1 MNLAIDI
8 GNTSIKCGVFS
19 QNKLLTS
26 GVVKDSD
33 FSKLK
38 EILASH
44 KIVNIVYA
52 TVTEI
57 PLELKVILND
67 FSSVIALQ
75 TDTLLPFQNKY
86 LTPETLGKDRLANVC
101 GALSLFPG
109 RNVLVIDVGNCI
121 KYDIITFDGQYLGGG
136 ISPGMRMRFKA
147 LNDQTAQ
154 LPLISPQ
161 LEPRLIGRNTEESI
175 LSGVMNGMMSE
186 LNDINWQYRNLY
198 LRLETILTGGDSN
211 FFLNQF
217 RSRIFAAP
225 HLTLQGLNYI
235 VSNLPNE

>member
-8 GNTSIKCGVFS
+8 GNTSIKYGVFS

-57 PLELKVILND
+57 PHELKVILND

-109 RNVLVIDVGNCI
+109 RNVLVIDVGTCI

>member
-8 GNTSIKCGVFS
+8 GNTSIKYGVFS

-86 LTPETLGKDRLANVC
+86 LTPETLGKDRLANVWV
-101 GALSLFPG
+101 ALSLFPG
-109 RNVLVIDVGNCI
+109 RNVVVIDVGSVL
-121 KYDIITFDGQYLGGG
+121 K
-136 ISPGMRMRFKA
+136 
-147 LNDQTAQ
+147 
-154 LPLISPQ
+154 
-161 LEPRLIGRNTEESI
+161 
-175 LSGVMNGMMSE
+175 
-186 LNDINWQYRNLY
+186 
-198 LRLETILTGGDSN
+198 
-211 FFLNQF
+211 
-217 RSRIFAAP
+217 
-225 HLTLQGLNYI
+225 
-235 VSNLPNE
+235 